1 MKSLKIAPSILSA
14 DFSRLKDEI
23 QAVEAAGADWLHVDV
38 MDGHFVPNI
47 TIGPVVVEWVRKVTK
62 IPIDVHLMITDPDK
76 YAPEFIKAGADWIS
90 VHPDTC
96 PNPNATLNKIRDL
109 GAKSSIAVNPDVSL
123 KKVEGCF
130 SDIDMVLMM
139 TVFPGF
145 GGQAFI
151 PDVLPK
157 IEEVRKRIDQSRLAI
172 LVEVDGGI
180 KTDNIDRVCRAGAE
194 VIVSG
199 SGIFKTPNYADTI
212 RRMREATADCS

>member
-1 MKSLKIAPSILSA
+1 MQSLKIAPSILSA

-47 TIGPVVVEWVRKVTK
+47 TIGPVVVEWVRKVTA
-62 IPIDVHLMITDPDK
+62 IPVDVHLMITDPNR

-96 PNPNATLNKIRDL
+96 ANPKATLEKIREL
-109 GAKSSIAVNPDVSL
+109 GAKASVAVNPDVPL
-123 KKVEGCF
+123 KNVEGCF
-130 SDIDMVLMM
+130 ADVDMVLMM

-145 GGQAFI
+145 GGQAFL

-157 IEEVRKRIDQSRLAI
+157 IAEVRKWIDDRRMAI

-180 KTDNIDRVCRAGAE
+180 KADNIDRVREDGGE

-199 SGIFKTPNYADTI
+199 SGIFKTPDYSETI
-212 RRMREATADCS
+212 RRMRRAVGQA

>member
-1 MKSLKIAPSILSA
+1 MQTLKIAPSILSA

-47 TIGPVVVEWVRKVTK
+47 TIGPVVVEWVRKVTV
-62 IPIDVHLMITDPDK
+62 IPVDVHLMITDPDK

-96 PNPNATLNKIRDL
+96 PNPKATLEKIRAL
-109 GAKSSIAVNPDVSL
+109 GAKASVAVNPDVPL

-130 SDIDMVLMM
+130 ADADMVLMM

-157 IEEVRKRIDQSRLAI
+157 IAEVRKWIDDHRAAI
-172 LVEVDGGI
+172 LVEVDGGV
-180 KTDNIDRVCRAGAE
+180 KADNIDRVRDAGGE

-199 SGIFKTPNYADTI
+199 SGIFKTPDYSETI
-212 RRMREATADCS
+212 RRMRRAVGQA

>member
-1 MKSLKIAPSILSA
+1 MPALKIAPSILSA

-38 MDGHFVPNI
+38 MDGHFVPNL
-47 TIGPVVVEWVRKVTK
+47 TIGPVVVEWVRKVTT
-62 IPIDVHLMITDPDK
+62 IPVDVHLMISDPDK

-90 VHPDTC
+90 IHPDTC
-96 PNPNATLNKIRDL
+96 PNPNATLKKIREL
-109 GAKSSIAVNPDVSL
+109 GAKTSVAVNPDVPLS
-123 KKVEGCF
+123 KVANCF
-130 SDIDMVLMM
+130 ADIDMVLMM

-157 IEEVRKRIDQSRLAI
+157 ITEMRKHIDQLRLPI
-172 LVEVDGGI
+172 LIEVDGGI
-180 KTDNIDRVCRAGAE
+180 KTDNIARVVQAGGE

-212 RRMREATADCS
+212 RQMRQAVAQT